1 MEKLRYSFFE
11 RGISAVLLA
20 GMAGVILLATGSFL
34 IALWPH
40 LTKPD
45 QQLDYTAFQG
55 LFDRALAALIAIEL
69 AHSIHQAV
77 RGHHGLV
84 QVRTVV
90 IIGLLAV
97 VRKFV
102 LLEVETA
109 DGVLIAGLGL
119 ALLALGI
126 VYALTHWIEDRMRSR
141 LFDDQKTEDVAA
153 ASARSAEELG
163 GDLEAHE
170 DRPSASTRGRRSD
183 V

>member
-1 MEKLRYSFFE
+1 MERLRYAFFE
-11 RGISAVLLA
+11 RAVSAVLLA

-34 IALWPH
+34 FALWPH
-40 LTKPD
+40 LSAPD
-45 QQLDYTAFQG
+45 KQLDYAAFQG

-119 ALLALGI
+119 ALLALGV

-141 LFDDQKTEDVAA
+141 LFEDRQTEDVAA
-153 ASARSAEELG
+153 AAARSAEELG

-170 DRPSASTRGRRSD
+170 DQPRAGSRGRRSD

>member
-1 MEKLRYSFFE
+1 MIAPRYAHFE
-11 RGISAVLLA
+11 QVVSAVLLA
-20 GMAGVILLATGSFL
+20 GMAVVILLATASFL
-34 IALWPH
+34 IGLWPF
-40 LTKPD
+40 LRAGTLV
-45 QQLDYTAFQG
+45 LDYASFQT

-109 DGVLIAGLGL
+109 DGILITGLGI

-126 VYALTHWIEDRMRSR
+126 VYALTHWIEDRMRLRSR
-141 LFDDQKTEDVAA
+141 DNRSVEDVTKEATAEAESLPPDTTLPRRAA
-153 ASARSAEELG
+153 AE
-163 GDLEAHE
+163 
-170 DRPSASTRGRRSD
+170 
-183 V
+183 